1 MPQDNAPYKPSAW
14 AIFDQ
19 VLGGRTITDARD
31 TLIARDRARRLQE
44 QEIDGLAA
52 LADSV
57 RNLTGGGPA
66 APDPVSAEM
75 GLLSGSMQDA
85 PGPKTYSAP
94 IGPGMDGEPL
104 PGMRSAASTPPRP
117 RVPGN
122 IDLAARPRV
131 KNPDGSIST
140 ISSMSFGA
148 EDGEVLIP
156 TIADDGRRLSE
167 AEAIDQ
173 YRRTGRHLGIFESP
187 DGATAFAKTL
197 SNSQG
202 DRIAQPRQP
211 ASLPAGPPRLPTYR
225 DFAPIVAEAVMSGNP
240 TVAARANALAG
251 IFDKAGPDVEFVN
264 GLGVDKRDS
273 GSVGRFIP
281 SLDKGQEPL
290 FDSNGRIVAVR
301 NMDGSV
307 KAAADMAGAV
317 TGAQERAKAGLDLI
331 EVPQADGST
340 RMRPRDQ
347 VVAALGGGA
356 GGLPA
361 LPGSTGPRAPVSPA
375 SGAPGGFGVRQ
386 SPAAQAAQTDS
397 AKRQVEL
404 DFMRPKAESA
414 LQQFQAKSDIVDQ
427 AIDRATDLVGGF
439 TAGMG
444 SLLGVIPGTPAKD
457 LGAELET
464 IKANLG
470 FDELQTMRDN
480 SPTGGALGQVAVQEL
495 QSLQAAM
502 ANLQQDQSPEAL
514 AAALKRLKEVRQAA
528 AQRRDEA
535 FARTF
540 GGGSGA
546 ALPPPPSK
554 SQLVVGQTYQTPRG
568 PMTWNGKAF
577 VQ

>member
-1 MPQDNAPYKPSAW
+1 
-14 AIFDQ
+14 
-19 VLGGRTITDARD
+19 
-31 TLIARDRARRLQE
+31 
-44 QEIDGLAA
+44 
-52 LADSV
+52 
-57 RNLTGGGPA
+57 
-66 APDPVSAEM
+66 
-75 GLLSGSMQDA
+75 
-85 PGPKTYSAP
+85 
-94 IGPGMDGEPL
+94 
-104 PGMRSAASTPPRP
+104 
-117 RVPGN
+117 
-122 IDLAARPRV
+122 
-131 KNPDGSIST
+131 
-140 ISSMSFGA
+140 
-148 EDGEVLIP
+148 
-156 TIADDGRRLSE
+156 
-167 AEAIDQ
+167 
-173 YRRTGRHLGIFESP
+173 
-187 DGATAFAKTL
+187 
-197 SNSQG
+197 
-202 DRIAQPRQP
+202 
-211 ASLPAGPPRLPTYR
+211 
-225 DFAPIVAEAVMSGNP
+225 MSGNP
-240 TVAARANALAG
+240 TVAARASALAG
-251 IFDKAGPDVEFVN
+251 VFDKAGPSIKYERGMRYDERDPSSAPGYIPDLAEGQLPAFDAD
-264 GLGVDKRDS
+264 GRLLGVMNAS
-273 GSVGRFIP
+273 GYVQSIAEV
-281 SLDKGQEPL
+281 E
-290 FDSNGRIVAVR
+290 
-301 NMDGSV
+301 
-307 KAAADMAGAV
+307 AAKTRATEG
-317 TGAQERAKAGLDLI
+317 AKAGFDLV
-331 EVPQADGST
+331 EVPQADGSM
-340 RMRPRDQ
+340 RMLPRDQ
-347 VVAALGGGA
+347 ALAAMGGGS

-361 LPGSTGPRAPVSPA
+361 LPGSTGPRSPVSPVSPA
-375 SGAPGGFGVRQ
+375 GGASGGFGVRQ
-386 SPAAQAAQTDS
+386 SPAAQAAQTDA

-514 AAALKRLKEVRQAA
+514 ASALKRLKEVRQAA

-535 FARTF
+535 FTRTF

>member
-1 MPQDNAPYKPSAW
+1 MPQDTPYKPSGW

-31 TLIARDRARRLQE
+31 TLIAREQARRARE
-44 QEIDGLAA
+44 QEMDALAA
-52 LADSV
+52 FGETV
-57 RNLTGGGPA
+57 RGMMGGTPGGA
-66 APDPVSAEM
+66 GAPDPVSAEM
-75 GLLSGSMQDA
+75 SMLSGSMQNA

-104 PGMRSAASTPPRP
+104 PAVRQEAPRP
-117 RVPGN
+117 P
-122 IDLAARPRV
+122 P
-131 KNPDGSIST
+131 
-140 ISSMSFGA
+140 
-148 EDGEVLIP
+148 
-156 TIADDGRRLSE
+156 
-167 AEAIDQ
+167 Q
-173 YRRTGRHLGIFESP
+173 
-187 DGATAFAKTL
+187 
-197 SNSQG
+197 Q
-202 DRIAQPRQP
+202 AQRQP

-225 DFAPIVAEAVMSGNP
+225 DFAPVLAEAVMSGNP
-240 TVAARANALAG
+240 TVAARASALAG
-251 IFDKAGPDVEFVN
+251 VFDKAGPSIKYERGMRYDERDPSSAPGYIPDLAEGQLPAFDAD
-264 GLGVDKRDS
+264 GRLLGVMNAS
-273 GSVGRFIP
+273 GYVQSIAEV
-281 SLDKGQEPL
+281 E
-290 FDSNGRIVAVR
+290 
-301 NMDGSV
+301 
-307 KAAADMAGAV
+307 AAKTRATEG
-317 TGAQERAKAGLDLI
+317 AKAGFDLV
-331 EVPQADGST
+331 EVPQADGSM
-340 RMRPRDQ
+340 RMLPRDQ
-347 VVAALGGGA
+347 ALAAMGGGS

-361 LPGSTGPRAPVSPA
+361 LPGSTGPRSPVSPVSPA
-375 SGAPGGFGVRQ
+375 GGASGGFGVRQ
-386 SPAAQAAQTDS
+386 SPAAQAAQTDA

-546 ALPPPPSK
+546 VLPPPPSK

>member
-1 MPQDNAPYKPSAW
+1 MPQDTPYKPSGW

-31 TLIARDRARRLQE
+31 TLIAREQARRARE
-44 QEIDGLAA
+44 QEMDALAA
-52 LADSV
+52 FGETV
-57 RNLTGGGPA
+57 RGMMGGTPGGA
-66 APDPVSAEM
+66 GAPDPVSAEM
-75 GLLSGSMQDA
+75 GMLSGGMQDA

-104 PGMRSAASTPPRP
+104 PAVRQEAPRP
-117 RVPGN
+117 PPQQ
-122 IDLAARPRV
+122 A
-131 KNPDGSIST
+131 
-140 ISSMSFGA
+140 
-148 EDGEVLIP
+148 
-156 TIADDGRRLSE
+156 
-167 AEAIDQ
+167 
-173 YRRTGRHLGIFESP
+173 
-187 DGATAFAKTL
+187 
-197 SNSQG
+197 
-202 DRIAQPRQP
+202 PRQP

-317 TGAQERAKAGLDLI
+317 AGAQELAKAGLDPNAFV
-331 EVPQADGST
+331 EMGDGTARQMTRAQAA
-340 RMRPRDQ
+340 
-347 VVAALGGGA
+347 AALGGGS

-375 SGAPGGFGVRQ
+375 GGAPGGFGVRQ
-386 SPAAQAAQTDS
+386 SPAAQAAQTDA

-535 FARTF
+535 FTRTF

-546 ALPPPPSK
+546 VLPPPPSK

>member
-317 TGAQERAKAGLDLI
+317 TGAQELAKAGLDLI
-331 EVPQADGST
+331 YTEADDGSAVQET
-340 RMRPRDQ
+340 RAQAVDR
-347 VVAALGGGA
+347 VTGGA
-356 GGLPA
+356 VGLPA

-375 SGAPGGFGVRQ
+375 GGAPPRLGVRQ
-386 SPAAQAAQTDS
+386 SPADAAAAKVIAEATASRQAERPQKEAVWNSQLAALTEMEALLPDVVAGFGAQPRLQLER
-397 AKRQVEL
+397 AK
-404 DFMRPKAESA
+404 
-414 LQQFQAKSDIVDQ
+414 
-427 AIDRATDLVGGF
+427 
-439 TAGMG
+439 
-444 SLLGVIPGTPAKD
+444 
-457 LGAELET
+457 
-464 IKANLG
+464 
-470 FDELQTMRDN
+470 
-480 SPTGGALGQVAVQEL
+480 
-495 QSLQAAM
+495 AAM
-502 ANLQQDQSPEAL
+502 GDE
-514 AAALKRLKEVRQAA
+514 A
-528 AQRRDEA
+528 AQRKVAATQTFINQGRVLVAQIIKSFGSNPTEGERKFTEQMSGADAELDPKTLA
-535 FARTF
+535 EGIRLQRERIAREMNAQ
-540 GGGSGA
+540 GGG
-546 ALPPPPSK
+546 PTTTRRP
-554 SQLVVGQTYQTPRG
+554 TPEEARAELKRRG
-568 PMTWNGKAF
+568 LI
-577 VQ
+577 Q